1 MKRLLVVDDEPNVR
15 LNYRI
20 TLEGEGYDITETGTA
35 LDALQ
40 KLRTRPFDLAILDMR
55 MPEMDGLELLAA
67 MRREEIGTPAVI
79 ITAFSDVPNAVR
91 AMKLGAIDFLQKP
104 LRPEELR
111 QVVAEIILRHQPGQK
126 LIEPDDFEGHLTAAK
141 RLINLREFGAAKP
154 HILRALELDA
164 KSPEAFN
171 LAGVLAELMDDYDR
185 AKKCYGQAIRINK
198 RYEPAQQN
206 MRRIFELFHFGSS
219 AEPFHLGEK

>member
-20 TLEGEGYDITETGTA
+20 ALESEGYDITETGSA
-35 LDALQ
+35 LNALQ
-40 KLRTRPFDLAILDMR
+40 KLRTQPFELAILDMR

-67 MRREEIGTPAVI
+67 MRQEEISTPAVI
-79 ITAFSDVPNAVR
+79 ITAFSDVPHAVR

-104 LRPEELR
+104 LRPEDLR
-111 QVVAEIILRHQPGQK
+111 KMVAEIILRHQPGK
-126 LIEPDDFEGHLTAAK
+126 RLIASDDFEGQLTAAK
-141 RLINLREFGAAKP
+141 RLINLRDFTAARS
-154 HILRALELDA
+154 HILRALELNGN
-164 KSPEAFN
+164 SPEAFN
-171 LAGVLAELMDDYDR
+171 LAGVLAELTEDYDR
-185 AKKCYGQAIRINK
+185 AKKCYGQAIKINK

-219 AEPFHLGEK
+219 TEPFHLGEE

>member
-20 TLEGEGYDITETGTA
+20 TLEGEGHEIIETGTA

-40 KLRTRPFDLAILDMR
+40 KLRTQPFDLAILDMR

-79 ITAFSDVPNAVR
+79 VTAFSDVPNAVR

-104 LRPEELR
+104 LRPEDLR
-111 QVVAEIILRHQPGQK
+111 QVVSEIILRHESTTK
-126 LIEPDDFEGHLTAAK
+126 VMEMDDAASHITAAN
-141 RLINLREFGAAKP
+141 RLINRREFSAAKA
-154 HILRALELDA
+154 HVIRALQLDE
-164 KSPEAFN
+164 KSAEAFN
-171 LAGVLAELMDDYDR
+171 LAGVLAEILEDYDR
-185 AKKCYGQAIRINK
+185 AKKLYGRAIAINK
-198 RYEPAQQN
+198 HFEPAQQN
-206 MRRIFELFHFGSS
+206 MRRIFELFNFGSS
-219 AEPFHLGEK
+219 EEPFNLGD